1 MRWVAVLVTHVVSR
15 VLNNSCDK
23 ALMSMLNTEHF
34 MNGQGSH
41 KFEPFHHHQPHLTFT
56 KPKKF
61 IVMYHKSSNQ

>member
-1 MRWVAVLVTHVVSR
+1 
-15 VLNNSCDK
+15 
-23 ALMSMLNTEHF
+23 MLNTEHF